1 MGINSLITEA
11 STYVKDAAIDYSTPA
26 ASKSELV
33 PEGVALGR
41 LVAYIEYGPQTKEF
55 QGVTKIVR
63 MFQLGFAL
71 WGGGYEAEDGSPIIL
86 NARALTM
93 GDYGLDAKSNAFK
106 VFQRMRGKTNA
117 KHFSELLGQAFR
129 VPIVHGLV
137 DGKPLYANID
147 LNDINPAFDPIMKR
161 PDVVPQLPDNSP
173 HYRLFL
179 WDRPSKLQWDS
190 LYIDGVWEA
199 KPATATSPA
208 KPEKSKN
215 VHQERIKAGPKF
227 KGSAIEALL
236 LEHSLEAVTDSNQ
249 PVDDI
254 PDFGGFTIPPVV

>member
-1 MGINSLITEA
+1 MSINSLITEA
-11 STYVKDAAIDYSTPA
+11 STYVKDASVDYSTPTT
-26 ASKSELV
+26 SKAELI

-41 LVAYIEYGPQTKEF
+41 LVAHIEYGPQPREF
-55 QGVTKIVR
+55 QCVAKDVR
-63 MFQLGFAL
+63 KFRLGFAL
-71 WGGGYEAEDGSPIIL
+71 WGEGYEDTDGNPHIL
-86 NARALTM
+86 YSKELTM

-106 VFQRMRGKTNA
+106 VFQRMRGKTTA

-129 VPIVHGLV
+129 IPVVHGLV
-137 DGKPLYANID
+137 EGKPVYANID
-147 LNDINPAFDPIMKR
+147 LNDINIAFDPIMKR

-199 KPATATSPA
+199 KAATATSAA

-215 VHQERIKAGPKF
+215 VHQDRIKAGPKF

-236 LEHSLEAVTDSNQ
+236 LENNINIPDDQDT

-254 PDFGGFTIPPVV
+254 PDFGGFEMPPVV